1 MPDTAV
7 PTNGASTV
15 HDLFAL
21 SDEQILEIDAE
32 PQDVEIADVYLDDAD
47 RAVLVAPAPLPAGLN
62 RADATESRRLEAGAT
77 DRADRT
83 DLASNTAEPSA
94 TASQPSQ
101 VTSHDPSAPPQ
112 WLADRMSD
120 PQAGT
125 EARALWDSVQQSRAE
140 AAGFREIFAQPEE
153 ARAAAQRARLLDD
166 IDHAYF
172 GGDSTQRASLAAS
185 MLRED
190 PAAFRE
196 MVFAGLRALEEG
208 AQASSTRG
216 DASPRAQ
223 QGAPGATAGNSGSS
237 PSPNSQLDEAASP
250 RLGSRASQAALAPT
264 TRLATSQASEAAAT
278 AAASGSTTQR
288 IASDP
293 ARDARHPS
301 RNLSPEEARTTN
313 AATADHIAANYTA
326 FERTTNDD
334 LERIV
339 GGAIDRTLDRALP
352 QGNRAENTAMRTRLA
367 ASIRQDIE
375 RSLQG
380 DRQLGE
386 QVAQVLSARRLDEAT
401 RSQVVRLIGE
411 RAQQLVPGTARRVL
425 GEWTQTTLAAHR
437 ERSGRSN
444 AAYSR
449 RDVEPANS
457 AAQST
462 RAAATSSNAASAS
475 RSPAAPQRGTS
486 SGRSAPSASSRAQKV
501 DYRRV
506 SDEQILDF

>member
-7 PTNGASTV
+7 PTNGASTA
-15 HDLFAL
+15 HDLFVL

-32 PQDVEIADVYLDDAD
+32 PQDIEIADIYLDDAD
-47 RAVLVAPAPLPAGLN
+47 RAVLSPASGKAGDGTSEA
-62 RADATESRRLEAGAT
+62 RESR
-77 DRADRT
+77 
-83 DLASNTAEPSA
+83 ASESHVANAHTAE
-94 TASQPSQ
+94 TAAGNASQ
-101 VTSHDPSAPPQ
+101 VTNHDPSAPPQ

-140 AAGFREIFAQPEE
+140 AAGFREIFAKPEE

-223 QGAPGATAGNSGSS
+223 QSAPNATAGNSGSF
-237 PSPNSQLDEAASP
+237 PSPNSRADDPLADPQHGSLAS
-250 RLGSRASQAALAPT
+250 RAALARTEPASDST
-264 TRLATSQASEAAAT
+264 ARRAVASSQTSEAAAP
-278 AAASGSTTQR
+278 AAASDSTTQR
-288 IASDP
+288 IASDS

-301 RNLSPEEARTTN
+301 RNPSREEHRTTD
-313 AATADHIAANYTA
+313 AAAADHIAANYAA

-339 GGAIDRTLDRALP
+339 GGSIDRTLDRALP
-352 QGNRAENTAMRTRLA
+352 QGNRAENAAMRTRLA

-386 QVAQVLSARRLDEAT
+386 QVSQVLSAAARPRHREARPRRVDADHARSSPRAFGPVQRSEFTPRGRACELRAT
-401 RSQVVRLIGE
+401 ADSRRCHLIE
-411 RAQQLVPGTARRVL
+411 CSTAR
-425 GEWTQTTLAAHR
+425 
-437 ERSGRSN
+437 
-444 AAYSR
+444 
-449 RDVEPANS
+449 
-457 AAQST
+457 ST
-462 RAAATSSNAASAS
+462 
-475 RSPAAPQRGTS
+475 SP
-486 SGRSAPSASSRAQKV
+486 RAQKV

-506 SDEQILDF
+506 SDEQILDW